1 MVSPTRPGLS
11 TLFILALKIVPG
23 TGRCS
28 VDAEGLDVQGAL
40 DGVPSEKTTQTLML
54 AGHEQQPCT
63 RSRCYNCT
71 AGGSALGTW
80 PPAAEL
86 APDCPQASDSQ
97 AHWTGTH
104 QGESHDVEK
113 NHSLGPGT
121 CFLFLALPLINRVT
135 LNELLCLLSRL
146 MSVGSD
152 S

>member
-1 MVSPTRPGLS
+1 MQPRDPCPPGEEHWL
-11 TLFILALKIVPG
+11 
-23 TGRCS
+23 
-28 VDAEGLDVQGAL
+28 LDTSL
-40 DGVPSEKTTQTLML
+40 DEVYW
-54 AGHEQQPCT
+54 
-63 RSRCYNCT
+63 R
-71 AGGSALGTW
+71 
-80 PPAAEL
+80 
-86 APDCPQASDSQ
+86 Q

-135 LNELLCLLSRL
+135 LDELLCLLSRL